1 MPFDSTVS
9 YPASPDAVLAV
20 LTDEQFLRDRAAALN
35 AQVQEVTVSGHATSV
50 RLSAPTAG
58 IPPVFARF
66 VGSAVAVVERA
77 AWVPDGEGGHRSPLD
92 VQSEVFG
99 REVRVT
105 GERRLLPEAGGTR
118 STVTGDVRVD
128 APLVGR
134 QAADAVRELMTVVLR
149 REDELL
155 RARLA

>member
-1 MPFDSTVS
+1 MPLDSSVS
-9 YPASPDAVLAV
+9 YPAAPDAVLAV

-35 AQVQEVTVSGHATSV
+35 AQVEEVTVTGHTSTV

-66 VGSAVAVVERA
+66 VGSAVAVTERA
-77 AWVPDGEGGHRSPLD
+77 AWAPDGEGGHRSALD
-92 VQSEVFG
+92 VRSEVFG

-105 GERRLLPEAGGTR
+105 GERRLRPEAGGTR

-134 QAADAVRELMTVVLR
+134 QAENAVRELMTVVLR
-149 REDELL
+149 KEEELL

>member
-1 MPFDSTVS
+1 MPLDSSVS

-35 AQVQEVTVSGHATSV
+35 AQVQEVTVSGNDTTT

-66 VGSAVAVVERA
+66 VGSSVAVVERST
-77 AWVPDGEGGHRSPLD
+77 WTPDGEGGHRSPLD
-92 VQSEVFG
+92 VQSEIFG

-105 GERRLLPEAGGTR
+105 GERRLRPEAGGTR
-118 STVTGDVRVD
+118 ATITGDVRVD
-128 APLVGR
+128 APLVGK
-134 QAADAVRELMTVVLR
+134 QAENAVRELMTVVLR
-149 REDELL
+149 KEDELL
-155 RARLA
+155 RARVA